1 MSNFN
6 LSLPVGMN
14 HFTLTK
20 RVILYELLQ
29 EKKKYREISKVI
41 SKAISSISNE
51 IKNNSVEGKYD
62 PYVAHEIARKRCIEK
77 SKSRK
82 LEKSEILRN
91 YVIEKLKEDWSP
103 EQIAGELRD
112 KAQGKT
118 VISHETI
125 YLFIYSEK
133 GKKEKLWLHLRHRK
147 KPERVPWGTRKKRK
161 INIPNRTSIHDRPDW
176 INQREEHAHW
186 EGDLMLFS
194 QRSEALAVFVERFT
208 RKTIAVLLDNKTSA
222 SMELAL
228 HELMASAGQTNVKSI
243 TFDNGSENVCHQK
256 IRLEYVEAFET
267 FFCDP
272 YCSWQ
277 KGTVEN
283 TNKLFRQY
291 LPRDVS
297 NQKLNQ
303 DYVDNIV
310 EKLNNRPRKCLNY
323 KTPNHI
329 FHKCSV

>member
-1 MSNFN
+1 MR
-6 LSLPVGMN
+6 
-14 HFTLTK
+14 HFTLTN
-20 RVILYELLQ
+20 RIILSELLA
-29 EKKKYREISKVI
+29 EKKSYREISKVI
-41 SKAISSISNE
+41 GKVISSISNE
-51 IKNNSVEGKYD
+51 INHNSVAGEYN
-62 PYVAHEIARKRCIEK
+62 PYLAHKLARKRMLEK
-77 SKSRK
+77 GKRSK
-82 LEKSEILRN
+82 LEISATLKA
-91 YVIEKLKEDWSP
+91 YVVEKLKEDWSP
-103 EQIAGELRD
+103 EQIAGELRE

-208 RKTIAVLLDNKTSA
+208 RKTIAVLLDNKISA

-277 KGTVEN
+277 KGSVEN
-283 TNKLFRQY
+283 PNKLFRQY
-291 LPRDVS
+291 LPRNVS
-297 NQKLNQ
+297 NKKLNQ

-329 FHKCSV
+329 FHECSV

>member
-1 MSNFN
+1 MK
-6 LSLPVGMN
+6 

-20 RVILYELLQ
+20 RIILAELLE
-29 EKKKYREISKVI
+29 EKKSYREISKVI
-41 SKAISSISNE
+41 NKVISAISDE
-51 IKNNSVEGKYD
+51 IRHNSVNGNYD
-62 PYVAHEIARKRCIEK
+62 PYKAHAEARKRKIEK
-77 SKSRK
+77 GKRKK
-82 LEKSEILRN
+82 LEISSALKD
-91 YVIEKLKEDWSP
+91 YVVEKLKEEWSP
-103 EQIAGELRD
+103 EQIAGELKE

-133 GKKEKLWLHLRHRK
+133 GKKEKLWLYLRHRK

-161 INIPNRTSIHDRPDW
+161 ITIPNRTSIHERPDW
-176 INQREEHAHW
+176 INRREEYAHW

-194 QRSEALAVFVERFT
+194 QRNEALAVFVERYS
-208 RKTIAVLLDNKTSA
+208 RKTVAVLLDNKKAS

-228 HELMASAGQTNVKSI
+228 HELLASTGQTNVKSI

-256 IRLEYVEAFET
+256 VRLDYVESFET

-283 TNKLFRQY
+283 TNKLLRQY
-291 LPRDVS
+291 LPRKIEE
-297 NQKLNQ
+297 QKLNQ
-303 DYVDNIV
+303 DYLDSVI
-310 EKLNNRPRKCLNY
+310 EKLNNRPRKCLKYN
-323 KTPNHI
+323 TPNQI
-329 FHKCSV
+329 FKNCSV